1 MKIAALALAMTTIF
15 TLSPFVAAL
24 GYKTAVIA
32 KEPKRLRQSRP
43 LGLLPGVEVTSIM
56 RISRSP

>member
-32 KEPKRLRQSRP
+32 KHEAIFNCLFSQNS
-43 LGLLPGVEVTSIM
+43 
-56 RISRSP
+56 SPQQQWNTG